1 MQAMRTDDLT
11 QARPAAA
18 IVSAEVFQFTVDA
31 RSDVLVFL
39 ALLIQVFELKI
50 NVIRDPT

>member
-1 MQAMRTDDLT
+1 MRANDLSQT
-11 QARPAAA
+11 RPAAA

-31 RSDVLVFL
+31 RSDVLVFFV
-39 ALLIQVFELKI
+39 LLIQVCELKI